1 MTAKLR
7 ESSSLDT
14 KGAKRRIRLISEGQ
28 GSSGLYSGAMLERDG
43 AAAFPIG
50 THIYLDHL
58 TEDED
63 DARGG
68 SHSVKDLVGVTLSD
82 AMFEGGALNADANF
96 FSNWSAL
103 IEEMAPYV
111 DLSIEAAGSVRE
123 GIVESL
129 HPSPLNA
136 VSIVPRGGRD
146 GKILELIESYR
157 ESGKIDNVKPDADT
171 VREDARK
178 DKGMTPEEKAELI
191 EAVKTA
197 VGAAVVAGFAE
208 IKESLATVEPAV
220 VVEADAVDAVEVAEA
235 LVEAFPT
242 SKASRTRVAE
252 AVKAGTEI
260 ADAIEAEKALVESVK
275 ADFEKN
281 DKGDDDSVVRESVSK
296 DFDPRV
302 GAWNR

>member
-7 ESSSLDT
+7 ENSTLGA

-43 AAAFPIG
+43 ATAFPKG

-68 SHSVKDLVGVTLSD
+68 SHSIRDLVGATLED
-82 AMFEGGALNADANF
+82 AVYEAGALNTDAIF
-96 FSNWSAL
+96 FSNWAAL
-103 IEEMAPYV
+103 VEEMSEFV

-129 HPSPLNA
+129 HPSPMNA

-157 ESGKIDNVKPDADT
+157 ESGKIDNVKPDADK

-178 DKGMTPEEKAELI
+178 DKGMTPEEIKALTEGLVA
-191 EAVKTA
+191 AVATA
-197 VGAAVVAGFAE
+197 VATGLTE
-208 IKESLATVEPAV
+208 IKESLAPVKPEEDKT
-220 VVEADAVDAVEVAEA
+220 EAPSAAEVAEA
-235 LVEAFPT
+235 LVVSGLPAEA
-242 SKASRTRVAE
+242 RTRVYETLKTNPDYA
-252 AVKAGTEI
+252 A
-260 ADAIEAEKALVESVK
+260 AIEAEKTYVDSIKESLKVE
-275 ADFEKN
+275 DN
-281 DKGDDDSVVRESVSK
+281 TDDSFVQESDKKST
-296 DFDPRV
+296 PNYRV
-302 GAWNR
+302 GGWA

>member
-1 MTAKLR
+1 MTAKLH
-7 ESSSLDT
+7 ESSTLGA
-14 KGAKRRIRLISEGQ
+14 KGAQRRIRLISEGQ

-43 AAAFPIG
+43 ATAFPKG

-68 SHSVKDLVGVTLSD
+68 SHSIRDLVGATLED
-82 AMFEGGALNADANF
+82 AVFEAGALNTDAIF
-96 FSNWSAL
+96 FSNWAAL
-103 IEEMAPYV
+103 VEEMAPYV

-129 HPSPLNA
+129 HPSPMNA

-157 ESGKIDNVKPDADT
+157 ESGKIDIVKPDADT

-178 DKGMTPEEKAELI
+178 DKGMTPEEIAGLV
-191 EAVKTA
+191 EAVK
-197 VGAAVVAGFAE
+197 AAIAAGFTE
-208 IKESLATVEPAV
+208 IKESLVTVKPAEENTEEPSA
-220 VVEADAVDAVEVAEA
+220 AEVAEA
-235 LVEAFPT
+235 LVVSGLPAEA
-242 SKASRTRVAE
+242 RTRVYETLRTNPDYA
-252 AVKAGTEI
+252 A
-260 ADAIEAEKALVESVK
+260 AIEAEKAYVDSIKESLK
-275 ADFEKN
+275 AT